1 MRRLADEGR
10 AALCYLDYDGKETT
24 MDNIQVLLTL
34 ILIRLIVPIGI
45 LILIGE
51 WERTR
56 EANLRNEHLKDSILQ
71 SSIPLRY
78 TLRHS

>member
-1 MRRLADEGR
+1 
-10 AALCYLDYDGKETT
+10 

-34 ILIRLIVPIGI
+34 ILIRLIIPIGI

-56 EANLRNEHLKDSILQ
+56 DANLRNEHLKDSILP
-71 SSIPLRY
+71 SAIPLRY
-78 TLRHS
+78 VLRDS